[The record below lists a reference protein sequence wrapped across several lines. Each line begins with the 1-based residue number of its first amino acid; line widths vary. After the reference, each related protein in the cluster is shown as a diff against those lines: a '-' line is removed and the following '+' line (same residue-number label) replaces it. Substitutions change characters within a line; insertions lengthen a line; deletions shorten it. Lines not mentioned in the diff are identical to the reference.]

1 MDRFIGKWKNEAGN
15 ILEIIPNDEKTLKV
29 SFFSGRTGKPIIRE
43 YFENNETIDMNAE
56 LDFYETSL
64 EVDLWT
70 KEKGFQLTLLHDW
83 IEFRNETPCYCLAP
97 GLTSYIEDDY
107 TDKYGD
113 LFMPFGY
120 YKRINE

>member
-15 ILEIIPNDEKTLKV
+15 ILEIKPNDDKSLKV
-29 SFFSGRTGKPIIRE
+29 SFYSGRTGKSVYRE
-43 YFENNETIDMNAE
+43 YFDNKESINMNAE

-70 KEKGFQLTLLHDW
+70 NEKGFQLTLLHDW
-83 IEFRNETPCYCLAP
+83 MEFRNEADCYCLAP
-97 GLTSYIEDDY
+97 GLTQFIEDDY

-113 LFMPFGY
+113 LFMPLY
-120 YKRINE
+120 SYKRIEE